1 MLVLTKRQNNILIFL
16 TTLNNSIKIEQL
28 AEKFKVSSRTI
39 RNELHVIDGF
49 LNEYKIKIIRKPSV
63 GIYLEKD
70 KDNFIKLRNDLN
82 LIDYRI
88 LDFEERNIV
97 ISLLIL
103 CNKKITFDK
112 LANICL
118 ISKQTVI
125 NSFKSI
131 EKYFLDYGVNIIK
144 SQGKGITVYSNQESI
159 LNLFENILETTYKNE
174 LIMNLLF
181 KNSEIYKFDADAS
194 LILNN
199 LSKEKNVYFSNE
211 DKIKILLKFIIFR
224 FVDDFTINKTNN
236 KIYPSYFSEENINKI
251 EKLMEKYVV
260 INNSKS
266 LEYKVAVYLIE
277 KLDKINK
284 IDKINKEYFINGLT
298 NHLRLAIYREK
309 NNIKIENELLSQIKI
324 RIPLIFEFTKREL
337 LMCEALDGIIF
348 SENEIA
354 YISMYLASAYEK
366 SINLYSKLNILL
378 VCSFGLATSTILKTR
393 ILKIIQDCNII
404 GPLSESEAKTYINK
418 NKVDLIICTGNCF
431 IEDIELISVNPLIDT
446 SDIEIIKNKLF
457 QISYTK
463 SCENFI
469 SGYVKN
475 NELNKKTYIKDLL
488 VYDCIQIIDEID
500 DWEIAIQTS
509 AKPLIK
515 KGLIENRYV
524 TKMIDAVKQFGT
536 YMVLVEETAFVHA
549 GVDDGIKDDCTS
561 ILILRKP
568 VTFGYKNPKSV
579 RNIVILGIK
588 NKINNPLIDLIY
600 IFEKE
605 DNLKRLKE
613 KSIDIDE
620 IYLMHN

>member
-131 EKYFLDYGVNIIK
+131 EKYFLEYGVNIIK

>member
-70 KDNFIKLRNDLN
+70 KENFIKLRNDLN

-131 EKYFLDYGVNIIK
+131 EKYFLEYGVNIIK

-181 KNSEIYKFDADAS
+181 KNSEIYKFDTDAS

-337 LMCEALDGIIF
+337 LMCEALDGIVF

>member
-28 AEKFKVSSRTI
+28 AEKFKVSYRTI
-39 RNELHVIDGF
+39 RNELHVIDDF
-49 LNEYKIKIIRKPSV
+49 LSEYKIKIIRKPNV
-63 GIYLEKD
+63 GIYLEND
-70 KDNFIKLRNDLN
+70 KDDFIKLRNDLN

-88 LDFEERNIV
+88 LDSEERNKV

-103 CNKKITFDK
+103 CNKKITFDR
-112 LANICL
+112 LANICF

-131 EKYFLDYGVNIIK
+131 EDYFLECGVKIVK
-144 SQGKGITVYSNQESI
+144 SQGKGITLSSNKENE

-181 KNSEIYKFDADAS
+181 KNSEINKFEEDSS

-199 LSKEKNVYFSNE
+199 LLKENNIFFTNE
-211 DKIKILLKFIIFR
+211 DKIKILIKFIIFR

-236 KIYPSYFSEENINKI
+236 KIYPSYFNEENINVIERLI
-251 EKLMEKYVV
+251 EKYIV

-277 KLDKINK
+277 KLDKINS

-337 LMCEALDGIIF
+337 LMCDELDGIIF

-418 NKVDLIICTGNCF
+418 NKIDLIICTGDCF
-431 IEDIELISVNPLIDT
+431 IENVELISVNPLIDA
-446 SDIEIIKNKLF
+446 SDIEVIKNKLF

-469 SGYVKN
+469 AGYVKN
-475 NELNKKTYIKDLL
+475 NELENKTYIKDLL
-488 VYDCIQIIDEID
+488 MYDCIQIIDEID

-509 AKPLIK
+509 AKPLIE

-524 TKMIDAVKQFGT
+524 IKMIDAVKQFGT

-561 ILILRKP
+561 ILVLKKP

-605 DNLKRLKE
+605 DNLKRLKN
-613 KSIDIDE
+613 KTINVDE

>member
-88 LDFEERNIV
+88 LDSEERNIV

-131 EKYFLDYGVNIIK
+131 EKYFLEYGVNIIK

-181 KNSEIYKFDADAS
+181 KNSEIYKFGTDAF

-211 DKIKILLKFIIFR
+211 DKIKILLKFVIFR

-284 IDKINKEYFINGLT
+284 INKINKEYFINGLT

-418 NKVDLIICTGNCF
+418 NKVDFIICTGNCF
-431 IEDIELISVNPLIDT
+431 IENIELISVNPLIDT

-475 NELNKKTYIKDLL
+475 NELNKKAYIKDLL
-488 VYDCIQIIDEID
+488 MYDCIQIIDEID

>member
-131 EKYFLDYGVNIIK
+131 EKYFLEYGVNIIK

-181 KNSEIYKFDADAS
+181 KNSEIYKFGTDAF

-431 IEDIELISVNPLIDT
+431 IENIELISVNPLIDT

-488 VYDCIQIIDEID
+488 MYDCIQIIDEID